1 MTHNLINFNARG
13 TKFRIPFSLLEKKQ
27 HTLPYILAKSMID
40 QTFVVD
46 QLDDSIY
53 LNICPDYIAKVIDF
67 YDLYSDSLNKDF
79 FKECEQNIYLYMD
92 MMYLGILNEE
102 NNQKIK
108 TFKPNSLPPKKK
120 LDIEVEINHKY
131 SRVHTTDNKIILV
144 DISQLDQDN
153 WNVLCSILSGIM
165 NDYII
170 DKNNI
175 HLDVWI
181 GMASKFLHILL
192 SIIRDGLNWYYHYI
206 EQTELEI
213 IFDNDL
219 HKYEY
224 NYDYESPPD
233 NIVWRYD
240 YCNNLDLDTFTN
252 NSDDESFYDF
262 INKCASNIDDIYN
275 GTNNVLEYINK
286 DLDSVRKNISL
297 INKNCENIYEGLM
310 ELANNKNSKK
320 NQKIMEYLKK
330 YEMWYEL

>member
-1 MTHNLINFNARG
+1 M
-13 TKFRIPFSLLEKKQ
+13 
-27 HTLPYILAKSMID
+27 
-40 QTFVVD
+40 
-46 QLDDSIY
+46 
-53 LNICPDYIAKVIDF
+53 
-67 YDLYSDSLNKDF
+67 
-79 FKECEQNIYLYMD
+79 
-92 MMYLGILNEE
+92 
-102 NNQKIK
+102 
-108 TFKPNSLPPKKK
+108 
-120 LDIEVEINHKY
+120 EINHKY

-170 DKNNI
+170 DKNDI

-181 GMASKFLHILL
+181 GMTSKFLHILL

-240 YCNNLDLDTFTN
+240 SCNNLYLDTFTN

-275 GTNNVLEYINK
+275 GTNSVLEYINK

-297 INKNCENIYEGLM
+297 INTNCENIYGGLM
-310 ELANNKNSKK
+310 KLANNKNSKK